1 MEYLGCFAFILL
13 LLYSSYPGKVKR
25 LEAKVR
31 QMERKQKGENT
42 MSKLINELVG
52 KDCKIKSEDAFSLV
66 GAGELPCRVLDAD
79 DEWLKVQ
86 FTDKKK
92 QQVTKLLRIE
102 HIDEVELL
110 EVEG

>member
-25 LEAKVR
+25 LEAKVKR
-31 QMERKQKGENT
+31 IERKQKGENT
-42 MSKLINELVG
+42 MSKLMNELVG

-66 GAGELPCRVLDAD
+66 GNDELLCRVLDAD
-79 DEWLKVQ
+79 DEWIKVQ

-92 QQVTKLLRIE
+92 KQLTKLLRIE
-102 HIDEVELL
+102 HIDEVEIL
-110 EVEG
+110 EAEG